1 VDVRRGFF
9 IDGEFIPRAVSGRFL
24 ELISPSTEEVSFQV
38 PEAGES
44 EIDSAIA
51 AARRAFDEGPWPRM
65 TTKERAEVITAACD
79 ASESKIEAAAQI
91 QADEMGGPVTLGRM
105 TARSAIDVV
114 RSMAAEV
121 IGYDEIDARTGQW
134 EYEMRSSPYGV
145 VAAISPWNGPFAA
158 TVMKGA
164 TALLAGCTVV
174 DKPPLEAPL
183 SSLLFAEALS
193 EAGLPA
199 GAFNLVGGDGRLGER
214 LVSSPDVDMISFTG
228 GTAVGKSIGRIA
240 GEQLKRVVLEL
251 GGKSAAVVLPDGNL
265 ESAVRAVASGV
276 FFNTGQVCSSLT
288 RLLVPERMADEAVD
302 RLVDFAVGQR
312 LGDPHDETTQLGPL
326 ATRRQFERVSGYV
339 RLGIEEGARLAAG
352 GSRPQPFDRG
362 WYFSPTVFAGV
373 RNSMRLAQEE
383 IFGPVA
389 SVRTYRDEDDAA
401 AQANDSVYGLN
412 SAVFSA
418 DEERAVTFAARL
430 RTGAVTINGFAQNF
444 SAPRHHIK
452 DSGIGVR
459 TGREGYEAHRL
470 QKLYNLRPAATA
482 MQNLKV
488 VS

>member
-1 VDVRRGFF
+1 VQVRQGFY
-9 IDGEFIPRAVSGRFL
+9 INGEFVERSASGRTL
-24 ELISPSTEEVSFQV
+24 ELTSPSTEEVSFRV
-38 PEAGES
+38 PEAGDT
-44 EIDSAIA
+44 EIDAAIT

-79 ASESKIEAAAQI
+79 AMGAKVEAAAQI

-114 RSMAAEV
+114 RAMAVEAMDYAETDRRV
-121 IGYDEIDARTGQW
+121 GQW

-174 DKPPLEAPL
+174 DKPPVEAPL

-214 LVSSPDVDMISFTG
+214 LVSSRGIDMISFTG
-228 GTAVGKSIGRIA
+228 GTAVGKAVGRIA

-251 GGKSAAVVLPDGNL
+251 GGKSAGVVLPDGDIAQ
-265 ESAVRAVASGV
+265 AVQAVASGV
-276 FFNTGQVCSSLT
+276 FFNTGQVCSGLT
-288 RLLVPERMADEAVD
+288 RLFVPEALADEAVE
-302 RLVDFAVGQR
+302 RLIASASRLR
-312 LGDPHDETTQLGPL
+312 LGDPHDETVQLGPL
-326 ATRRQFERVSGYV
+326 ATRRQFEKVSGYV
-339 RLGIEEGARLAAG
+339 RLGVEEGATLAAG
-352 GSRPQPFDRG
+352 GQRPAEFGRG
-362 WYFSPTVFAGV
+362 FFFAPTVFASV

-389 SVRTYRDEDDAA
+389 SVLTYRDLDDAA
-401 AQANDSVYGLN
+401 AQANDSAYGLN
-412 SAVFSA
+412 GAVFSA
-418 DEERAVTFAARL
+418 DEERALAFATRL

-470 QKLYNLRPAATA
+470 EKLYNLRPAATA
-482 MQNLKV
+482 MQNAEV